1 MQEFLTNSTYVGLVL
16 VLLGTGVGLPIP
28 EDLPLLLA
36 GYLCGE
42 DVIRLEVAIP
52 LAFTAVLGSDCL
64 LYYFGWRNGRHF
76 EDLGWVRRLGVKPE
90 RMEKARSAFQRHGG
104 KTLFGARFLPGVR
117 AGVFFAAGA
126 YRVPFWKLLVFDGSA
141 ALLSVPTFILL
152 GWWFAES
159 LDRVQQSTRV
169 VQVGAVAIV
178 LLLLATYLGY
188 RWLYG
193 NNGKSPEAGSG

>member
-1 MQEFLTNSTYVGLVL
+1 MQEFLTNFTYVGLVL

-42 DVIRLEVAIP
+42 DVIRLEMAIP
-52 LAFTAVLGSDCL
+52 LAFGAVLGSDCL

-76 EDLGWVRRLGVKPE
+76 ENLGWMTRLGLKPE
-90 RMEKARSAFQRHGG
+90 RLDKARIAFQKHGG

-117 AGVFFAAGA
+117 AAVFFAAGA
-126 YRVPFWKLLVFDGSA
+126 YRVPFWKMLVFDGGA

-159 LDRVQQSTRV
+159 LERVQQSTRV
-169 VQVGAVAIV
+169 VQVGGVV
-178 LLLLATYLGY
+178 LVLVLGATYLGY

-193 NNGKSPEAGSG
+193 SRSAQAGSSS